1 MFEKLTVAA
10 IVWIVRGDLGPEGV
24 GVVHVINM
32 RELMEDDVIAEWFRD
47 FHEADIERNCA
58 G

>member
-1 MFEKLTVAA
+1 MFEKLTVAT
-10 IVWIVRGDLGPEGV
+10 IVWIVLGDLAPDGFGM
-24 GVVHVINM
+24 VHMINM
-32 RELMEDDVIAEWFRD
+32 GEFVENDVIAEWFRD